1 MKTSFCL
8 SIAAAVLLV
17 GCGENTAKSPAPA
30 PTSTN
35 SSGSSVLTAPVD
47 YLGALGKGK
56 QVAEKTID
64 VSSLNNAIQLFN
76 ATEGR
81 NPKDLNE
88 MVENGLIREIPKPP
102 YGMKLVYDA
111 QAGRVSAVK
120 E

>member
-1 MKTSFCL
+1 MKISFCL
-8 SIAAAVLLV
+8 TISAAALLV
-17 GCGENTAKSPAPA
+17 GCGEK
-30 PTSTN
+30 TSTTKAPPPAATN
-35 SSGSSVLTAPVD
+35 SPSAGVLTAPVD
-47 YLGALGKGK
+47 YLGALARGK
-56 QVAEKTID
+56 QVSEKVID

-102 YGMKLVYDA
+102 YGMKIVYDA
-111 QAGRVSAVK
+111 QAGKVSVVK